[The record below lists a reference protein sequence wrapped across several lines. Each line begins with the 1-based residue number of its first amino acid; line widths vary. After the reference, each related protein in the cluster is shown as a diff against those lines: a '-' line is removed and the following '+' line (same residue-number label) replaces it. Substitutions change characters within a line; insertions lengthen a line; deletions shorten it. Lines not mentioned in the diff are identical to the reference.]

1 MKQKHYETLDSSEL
15 HTETVN
21 QLMAYESTPVAGS
34 IVTSFWGTN
43 ENVLEN
49 TLSNSYLVRQDWVAT
64 RLTWCMAGLTLGEY
78 ASEETK
84 RSKEEKVLLMTH
96 LRDLISCEGA
106 AVALVKR
113 RDAPFYDRLLLKQM
127 SSIALNT
134 CARML
139 KEGSDLGKTL
149 LLQAP
154 LDIQHSEPLNLIM
167 KLETASRKRTP
178 GEDRPEQKIFQQRFQ
193 FHESVYGETLISR

>member
-1 MKQKHYETLDSSEL
+1 
-15 HTETVN
+15 
-21 QLMAYESTPVAGS
+21 
-34 IVTSFWGTN
+34 
-43 ENVLEN
+43 
-49 TLSNSYLVRQDWVAT
+49 
-64 RLTWCMAGLTLGEY
+64 MAGPTLGEY

-113 RDAPFYDRLLLKQM
+113 RDAPCYDRLLLKQM

-134 CARML
+134 CARLL
-139 KEGSDLGKTL
+139 KERVTL
-149 LLQAP
+149 VKRYFYKHLWTLRASK
-154 LDIQHSEPLNLIM
+154 IEH
-167 KLETASRKRTP
+167 ETASRKKTL

-193 FHESVYGETLISR
+193 THESVYGEILISR

>member
-1 MKQKHYETLDSSEL
+1 
-15 HTETVN
+15 
-21 QLMAYESTPVAGS
+21 
-34 IVTSFWGTN
+34 
-43 ENVLEN
+43 
-49 TLSNSYLVRQDWVAT
+49 
-64 RLTWCMAGLTLGEY
+64 MAGLTLGEY

-113 RDAPFYDRLLLKQM
+113 RDAPCNDRLLLKQM

-154 LDIQHSEPLNLIM
+154 LDIQHREPLKLNM
-167 KLETASRKRTP
+167 KQPVENEPLGIP
-178 GEDRPEQKIFQQRFQ
+178 QR
-193 FHESVYGETLISR
+193 Y

>member
-1 MKQKHYETLDSSEL
+1 
-15 HTETVN
+15 
-21 QLMAYESTPVAGS
+21 
-34 IVTSFWGTN
+34 
-43 ENVLEN
+43 
-49 TLSNSYLVRQDWVAT
+49 
-64 RLTWCMAGLTLGEY
+64 MAGLTLGEY

-106 AVALVKR
+106 AVALLKR
-113 RDAPFYDRLLLKQM
+113 RDAPCYDRLLLKQM

-134 CARML
+134 CAWLL

-154 LDIQHSEPLNLIM
+154 LDI
-167 KLETASRKRTP
+167 AS
-178 GEDRPEQKIFQQRFQ
+178 
-193 FHESVYGETLISR
+193 L